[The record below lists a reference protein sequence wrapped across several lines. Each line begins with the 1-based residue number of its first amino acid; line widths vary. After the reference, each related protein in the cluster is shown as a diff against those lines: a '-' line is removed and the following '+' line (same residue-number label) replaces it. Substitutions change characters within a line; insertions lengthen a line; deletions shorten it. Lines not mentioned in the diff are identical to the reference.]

1 MRVLRVLILLSTTAV
16 ACSKSP
22 EPPAAGGS
30 AGTSIPATGGNQAPA
45 SAAGTSGSGTVSGML
60 PPAAGGFP
68 SLVILEPQGG
78 ASVPPQSEPPA
89 MDQVQ
94 QTFIPGVLMV
104 RTGQPVEFR
113 NSDDVL
119 HNVRVREDA
128 THAPAFN
135 VAIPTGEKYTFTFQ
149 RDGFYDVGC
158 DIHPGMAAQI
168 VSSSSPYTAVA
179 DAEGNFTIQNVPA
192 GSYKAIVWAGS
203 QKIEKPLTVA
213 GQTTFN
219 VGP

>member
-1 MRVLRVLILLSTTAV
+1 MKALRVLILFFCTAAI
-16 ACSKSP
+16 ACSKDAPS
-22 EPPAAGGS
+22 S
-30 AGTSIPATGGNQAPA
+30 AGTSAPA
-45 SAAGTSGSGTVSGML
+45 NTGTSNAGTSVPASSGPGTVSGAL

-68 SLVILEPQGG
+68 SIVILEPQGG
-78 ASVPPQSEPPA
+78 ASVPAQQEPPS
-89 MDQVQ
+89 MDQIQ
-94 QTFIPGVLMV
+94 QTFIPAVLMV

-113 NSDDVL
+113 NSDEVL

-135 VAIPTGEKYTFTFQ
+135 VAIPTGEKYMFTFQ

-158 DIHPGMAAQI
+158 DIHPGMSAQI
-168 VSSSSPYTAVA
+168 VSSTSPYAAVA
-179 DAEGNFTIQNVPA
+179 DAEGNFTIANVPA
-192 GSYKAIVWAGS
+192 GAYKAIVYAGA

-219 VGP
+219 AAP

>member
-1 MRVLRVLILLSTTAV
+1 MKAFRALILICTTAA

-22 EPPAAGGS
+22 EAPAAKSDPPSTPPAA
-30 AGTSIPATGGNQAPA
+30 AAPTGGP
-45 SAAGTSGSGTVSGML
+45 GTVSGML

-68 SLVILEPQGG
+68 SIVILEPQGG
-78 ASVPPQSEPPA
+78 AGVPAQPEPPS
-89 MDQVQ
+89 MDQIQ
-94 QTFIPGVLMV
+94 QTFIPAVLMV

-113 NSDDVL
+113 NSDEVL

-128 THAPAFN
+128 THAPSFN
-135 VAIPTGEKYTFTFQ
+135 VAIPTGEKYVFTFQ

-158 DIHPGMAAQI
+158 DIHPGMSAQI
-168 VSSSSPYTAVA
+168 VSSNSPYTAVA
-179 DAEGNFTIQNVPA
+179 DAEGNFTIGNVPP
-192 GSYKAIVWAGS
+192 GPYKAIVWAGS

>member
-1 MRVLRVLILLSTTAV
+1 V
-16 ACSKSP
+16 
-22 EPPAAGGS
+22 
-30 AGTSIPATGGNQAPA
+30 GTSVSANATTGP
-45 SAAGTSGSGTVSGML
+45 GTVSGTL

-68 SLVILEPQGG
+68 SIVILEPEGG
-78 ASVPPQSEPPA
+78 ATAPAQQEPPE
-89 MDQVQ
+89 MDQLQ
-94 QTFIPGVLMV
+94 QTFIPAVLLV

-113 NSDDVL
+113 NSDEVL

-135 VAIPTGEKYTFTFQ
+135 VAIPTGEKYVFTFQ

-158 DIHPGMAAQI
+158 DIHPGMSAQI
-168 VSSSSPYTAVA
+168 VSSNSPYAAVA
-179 DAEGNFTIQNVPA
+179 DAEGNYTIANVPA
-192 GSYKAIVWAGS
+192 GAYKATIWAGA

>member
-1 MRVLRVLILLSTTAV
+1 
-16 ACSKSP
+16 
-22 EPPAAGGS
+22 
-30 AGTSIPATGGNQAPA
+30 
-45 SAAGTSGSGTVSGML
+45 ML

-68 SLVILEPQGG
+68 SIVILEPQGG
-78 ASVPPQSEPPA
+78 ATMPAQPEPPQ
-89 MDQVQ
+89 MDQIQ
-94 QTFIPGVLMV
+94 QTFIPAVLLV

-113 NSDDVL
+113 NSDEVL

-158 DIHPGMAAQI
+158 DIHPGMSAQI
-168 VSSSSPYTAVA
+168 VSSDSPYAAVA
-179 DAEGNFTIQNVPA
+179 DAEGNFTIANVPA
-192 GSYKAIVWAGS
+192 GAYKAVVWAGA

-219 VGP
+219 AAP

>member
-1 MRVLRVLILLSTTAV
+1 MKVLGVLILLSTTIAA
-16 ACSKSP
+16 ACSQSP
-22 EPPAAGGS
+22 EPAARSGAAGSIPANGGNEAPAAG
-30 AGTSIPATGGNQAPA
+30 AA
-45 SAAGTSGSGTVSGML
+45 SSGPGTVSGML

-78 ASVPPQSEPPA
+78 ASVPAQSEPPA

-192 GSYKAIVWAGS
+192 GTYKAIVWAGS

-219 VGP
+219 AGQ

>member
-1 MRVLRVLILLSTTAV
+1 MRALYVLMLFCTTAAV

-22 EPPAAGGS
+22 DSSAAKSGPASTPPPAAS
-30 AGTSIPATGGNQAPA
+30 STGP
-45 SAAGTSGSGTVSGML
+45 GTVSGTL

-68 SLVILEPQGG
+68 SIVILESQGG
-78 ASVPPQSEPPA
+78 ASVPAQQELPY
-89 MDQVQ
+89 MDQIQ
-94 QTFIPGVLMV
+94 QMFIPGVLMV

-113 NSDDVL
+113 NSDEVL

-135 VAIPTGEKYTFTFQ
+135 VAIPTGEKYVFTFQ

-168 VSSSSPYTAVA
+168 VSSNSPYTAVA
-179 DAEGNFTIQNVPA
+179 DLEGNFTIDNVPP
-192 GSYKAIVWAGS
+192 GPYKAVVWAGS
-203 QKIEKPLTVA
+203 QKIEQPLTVA
-213 GQTTFN
+213 GQTTFSIT
-219 VGP
+219 PTPR

>member
-1 MRVLRVLILLSTTAV
+1 MKFFRLLILFCTTAV
-16 ACSKSP
+16 ACSRSS
-22 EPPAAGGS
+22 EPPAAKS
-30 AGTSIPATGGNQAPA
+30 DVPAPPPAAVSSTGP
-45 SAAGTSGSGTVSGML
+45 GTVSGTL

-68 SLVILEPQGG
+68 SIVILEPEGG
-78 ASVPPQSEPPA
+78 TAVPAQHEPPY
-89 MDQVQ
+89 MDQIQ
-94 QTFIPGVLMV
+94 QMFIPGVLMV

-113 NSDDVL
+113 NSDEVL

-128 THAPAFN
+128 THAPSFN
-135 VAIPTGEKYTFTFQ
+135 VAIPTGEKYVFTFQ

-168 VSSSSPYTAVA
+168 VSSHSPYTAVA
-179 DAEGNFTIQNVPA
+179 DAEGNFTIENVPA
-192 GSYKAIVWAGS
+192 GTYRAIVWAGS

-213 GQTTFN
+213 GQTAFN